1 MPKGVLPESAQKL
14 TDGLSQ
20 RERRYRPALIVNT
33 GLGKGKSTSAFGVA
47 LRAWN
52 QGWNTAVFQFVKSAK
67 WKVGE
72 QTALEA
78 LGKLHQDTGIGGAV
92 SWFKMGTGWSWARKS
107 ASIAE
112 SADLALAGWE
122 EVKRRLSIAAHDLY
136 ILDEFTYPINWG
148 WIDITDVVDT
158 LSNRP
163 GTQHLIITGRE
174 AHPKLIEIAT
184 TVTEMTK
191 IKHPFDQGQRG
202 QKGIEW

>member
-20 RERRYRPALIVNT
+20 RELRYRPALIVNT
-33 GLGKGKSTSAFGVA
+33 GLGKGKSTAAFGVA

-78 LGKLHQDTGIGGAV
+78 LGKLHQDTGIGGAI

>member
-33 GLGKGKSTSAFGVA
+33 GLGKGKSTAAFGVA